1 MNYRIAA
8 ILILFLTT
16 GLFSYGQITLSD
28 DLNDIDYLAP
38 QKYIIGG
45 VTVSGIQ
52 YLDENVLKM
61 VSGLNVGMEIQ
72 VPGEE
77 VTNAVNNL
85 WDQGLFEDIRIS
97 ATNITENQIF
107 LNIELQ
113 ERPRLSKYAIKG
125 VRKSEADNLRDEI
138 QITRG
143 DVVTDNLTL
152 RATNKIQSYYYD
164 KGFLNAEITIDQ
176 ERDTT
181 EINSAILTIFVD
193 KHKKVRINSINFT
206 GNKNMRDNKA
216 KMAFKETKEKG
227 HFTPLTYLDTLFVA
241 TIKAAPSF
249 DIGKFMTVFANY
261 ATDNIS
267 LRIFK
272 SSKFIEESYE
282 EDKLLLTQKY
292 NSLGFRDFQIVSDT
306 IYDYDPNS
314 INIDLTVDEGNKYY
328 FRNIDWVGNTK
339 YDSDALNSILKIK
352 KGDVFNQ
359 DELDANLSFN
369 PNGMDVSSL
378 YMDDGYLFFQVTPVE
393 VLVENDSI
401 DLELQVREGK
411 QATINSVQI
420 KGNTRTNDHVIIRE
434 VRTKP
439 GDLFSRT
446 NIIRTTRELSQLN
459 YFNAETITPD
469 VEPNQADGT
478 VDISYGVEETS
489 SDQVELS
496 GGWGYSRIIGT
507 IGVSFNNFS
516 LKNVLK
522 KKAWRP
528 IPTGDGQK
536 LSIRAQSYGL
546 GYISYTASFTEPW
559 LGGKRPN
566 AFSVTYYHS
575 LFSNSLDKDDASY
588 YALKINSLTFGLG
601 RRLQWP
607 DDFFTLYQSVNL
619 MQYNLKNY
627 TGIFAF
633 GDGNG
638 TYNSISYGI
647 TLSRNSVDAPIY
659 PRKGSEVSI
668 GLEVTPPYSMFSN
681 KDYSVMEDQDKYKW
695 IEYHKWDIK
704 AAFYQKIAGNLVVMA
719 RLKYG
724 FLGAYNT
731 DIGVTPFERYYLGG
745 DGLSGYSNFDGRQI
759 VGMRGYSNESLTP
772 LYYYNEN
779 VGGTIYNKNTIELRY
794 PLSLN
799 PSATIYALTFLE
811 AGNSWLKFD
820 DFDPFALYRSAG
832 FGVRI
837 FLPMFGVLG
846 LDWGYGFDDVP
857 GLPSANKGQ
866 FHFSINGSI
875 D

>member
-1 MNYRIAA
+1 MKYRI
-8 ILILFLTT
+8 LLFLAL
-16 GLFSYGQITLSD
+16 LFSLPTVLSGQVTLSD
-28 DLNDIDYLAP
+28 DLNDIDYLSP
-38 QKYIIGG
+38 KKYILGG
-45 VTVSGIQ
+45 LTVSGVQ

-61 VSGLNVGMEIQ
+61 VSGLTVGAEIQ

-77 VTNAVNNL
+77 VTRAVENL
-85 WDQGLFEDIRIS
+85 WKQGLFEDIRIT
-97 ATNITENQIF
+97 ATAITEGQIF
-107 LNIELQ
+107 LNIELL

-125 VRKSEADNLRDEI
+125 VKKSEADKLRDEI
-138 QITRG
+138 KVVRG
-143 DVVTDNLTL
+143 DVITDNLVV
-152 RATNKIQSYYYD
+152 RAKTQIKDYYTE
-164 KGFLNAEITIDQ
+164 KGFLNAEVTINQ

-181 EINSAILTIFVD
+181 EINSAILNILVD
-193 KHKKVRINSINFT
+193 KKKKVRIHNISFE
-206 GNKNMRDNKA
+206 GNKNLRDNKA
-216 KMAFKETKEKG
+216 KAVFKETKEKS
-227 HFTPLTYLDTLFVA
+227 HFTPLTYLDTLFLSTV
-241 TIKAAPSF
+241 KAAPSF
-249 DIGKFMTVFANY
+249 DMGRILAVFTNY
-261 ATDNIS
+261 ATDNIR
-267 LRIFK
+267 LRVFK
-272 SSKFIEESYE
+272 GSKFIEENYE
-282 EDKLLLTQKY
+282 EDKLLLTKKY
-292 NSLGFRDFQIVSDT
+292 NSLGFRDFQIASDT
-306 IYDYDPNS
+306 VYPHDENS
-314 INIDLTVDEGNKYY
+314 IQLDITVDEGNKYY
-328 FRNIDWVGNTK
+328 FRNIDWIGNTK
-339 YDSDALNSILKIK
+339 YDSETLNSILKIK
-352 KGDVFNQ
+352 KGDVYNQ
-359 DELDANLSFN
+359 EELDANLSFN
-369 PNGMDVSSL
+369 PNGLDVSSL
-378 YMDDGYLFFQVTPVE
+378 YMDDGYLFFNVTPVE
-393 VLVENDSI
+393 VNVENDSI
-401 DLELQVREGK
+401 DLELQIREGK
-411 QATINSVQI
+411 QATINDVSI
-420 KGNTRTNDHVIIRE
+420 IGNSRTNDHVIIRE
-434 VRTKP
+434 VRTRP
-439 GDLFSRT
+439 GDLFSRS

-469 VEPNQADGT
+469 VEPNPADGT

-496 GGWGYSRIIGT
+496 GGWGYGRIIGT

-516 LKNVLK
+516 VKNMFK

-536 LSIRAQSYGL
+536 LSIRAQSYGT
-546 GYISYTASFTEPW
+546 GYISFSTSFTEPW

-566 AFSVTYYHS
+566 AFSVTYYYS
-575 LFSNSLDKDDASY
+575 LFSNGVSRDDATY
-588 YALKINSLTFGLG
+588 RGLNINSLSFGLG

-607 DDFFTLYQSVNL
+607 DDFFTLYQNINL
-619 MQYNLKNY
+619 MRYSLDNY
-627 TGIFAF
+627 AGIFAF

-638 TYNSISYGI
+638 DYNSVSYGV

-659 PRKGSEVSI
+659 PRRGSEVSI
-668 GLEVTPPYSMFSN
+668 GLEVTPPYSLFSQQ
-681 KDYSVMEDQDKYKW
+681 DYSAMEDIDKYKW
-695 IEYHKWDIK
+695 IEFHKWDFK

-724 FLGAYNT
+724 FLGAYNK

-779 VGGTIYNKNTIELRY
+779 LGGTIYNKNTLELRY

-811 AGNSWLKFD
+811 AGNSWLKFSE
-820 DFDPFALYRSAG
+820 FDPFKLYRSAG

-857 GLPSANKGQ
+857 GIPSANKGQ

>member
-1 MNYRIAA
+1 MKQH
-8 ILILFLTT
+8 ILLVLTIFL
-16 GLFSYGQITLSD
+16 LIPAFLSGQVTLSD
-28 DLNDIDYLAP
+28 DLDEIDYMSP
-38 QKYIIGG
+38 KKYILGG
-45 VTVSGIQ
+45 LTVSGIQ
-52 YLDENVLKM
+52 YLDENALKM
-61 VSGLNVGMEIQ
+61 VSGLTVGMEIQ

-77 VTNAVNNL
+77 VTRAVENL
-85 WDQGLFEDIRIS
+85 WKQGLFEDIRIS
-97 ATNITENQIF
+97 AINIAENQIF

-125 VRKSEADNLRDEI
+125 VKKSEADNLRDEI
-138 QITRG
+138 KIVRG
-143 DVVTDNLTL
+143 DVVTDNLKI
-152 RATNKIQSYYYD
+152 RATNQIKDYYTD
-164 KGFLNAEITIDQ
+164 KGFLNAEVNVVQ
-176 ERDTT
+176 LRDTS
-181 EINSAILTIFVD
+181 EVNSSILNIYVN
-193 KHKKVRINSINFT
+193 KKKKVRIHNISFE
-206 GNKNMRDNKA
+206 GNKNLRDNKA
-216 KMAFKETKEKG
+216 KAVFKETKEKS
-227 HFTPLTYLDTLFVA
+227 HFTPFTYLDTLFVS
-241 TIKAAPSF
+241 TVKAAPSF
-249 DIGKFMTVFANY
+249 DMGRIVSVLTNY
-261 ATDNIS
+261 ATDNIR

-272 SSKFIEESYE
+272 GSKFIEENYKD
-282 EDKLLLTQKY
+282 DKLLLAQKY
-292 NSLGFRDFQIVSDT
+292 NSLGYRDFHIVNDT
-306 IYDYDPNS
+306 VYPHDENS
-314 INIDLTVDEGNKYY
+314 IQLDITVDEGRKYY

-339 YDSDALNSILKIK
+339 YDNDMLNSILKIK
-352 KGDVFNQ
+352 KGDVYNQ
-359 DELDANLSFN
+359 EELDANLSFN

-378 YMDDGYLFFQVTPVE
+378 YMDDGYLFFSVTPVE

-411 QATINSVQI
+411 QATINDVSI
-420 KGNTRTNDHVIIRE
+420 SGNSRTNDHVIIRE
-434 VRTKP
+434 VRTRP

-459 YFNAETITPD
+459 YFNAETINPD
-469 VEPNQADGT
+469 VQPNPADGT

-496 GGWGYSRIIGT
+496 GGWGYGRIIGT

-516 LKNVLK
+516 LRNMFN

-546 GYISYTASFTEPW
+546 GYISFTASFTEPW

-575 LFSNSLDKDDASY
+575 LFSNGVSKDDATY
-588 YALKINSLTFGLG
+588 RGLNINSLSFGLG

-607 DDFFTLYQSVNL
+607 DDFFTLYQNINL
-619 MQYNLKNY
+619 MRYSLDNY
-627 TGIFAF
+627 SGIFAF

-638 TYNSISYGI
+638 DYNSISYGV

-659 PRKGSEVSI
+659 PRRGSEVSV
-668 GLEVTPPYSMFSN
+668 GLEVTPPYSLFN
-681 KDYSVMEDQDKYKW
+681 QKDYSTLDDMERYKW
-695 IEYHKWDIK
+695 IEFHKWDLK
-704 AAFYQKIAGNLVVMA
+704 ASFYQKIVGNLVVMA

-724 FLGAYNT
+724 FLGAYNK
-731 DIGVTPFERYYLGG
+731 DIGITPFERYYLGG

-779 VGGTIYNKNTIELRY
+779 LGGTIYNKNTLELRY

-811 AGNSWLKFD
+811 AGNSWLKFSE
-820 DFDPFALYRSAG
+820 FDPFSLYRSAG

-857 GLPSANKGQ
+857 GIPSANKGQ